1 MDDEDYRKLLIAAA
15 LSSGMTPQEAIETAT
30 QTLELLQVEMWAAAN
45 DEDD

>member
-15 LSSGMTPQEAIETAT
+15 ISAGKTPHEAIETAT

-45 DEDD
+45 DED